1 MRNAVYWVELPVK
14 EFARAKQF
22 YETVFEVSIELVPI
36 PRGRKYGI
44 FPLDVKALG
53 AGLALVEGTGY
64 EPTDTGSILY
74 IDRGESLDGPLSRVE
89 TAGGKILLPKAENSG
104 GNGFIAQ
111 FRDSEGNRVGLH
123 SSD

>member
-14 EFARAKQF
+14 EFDRAKQF

-64 EPTDTGSILY
+64 EPTDAGSIIY

-89 TAGGKILLPKAENSG
+89 AAGGKILLPKTENSG

-123 SSD
+123 SSN

>member
-1 MRNAVYWVELPVK
+1 MRNAIYWAELPVK
-14 EFARAKQF
+14 EFDRAKQF
-22 YETVFEVSIELVPI
+22 YETVFEINIELVPI

-44 FPLDVKALG
+44 FPLDVQILG
-53 AGLALVEGTGY
+53 AGLALVEGAGY
-64 EPTDTGSILY
+64 EPTDTGSVLY
-74 IDRGESLDGPLSRVE
+74 IDRGENLDGPLSRVE
-89 TAGGKILLPKAENSG
+89 AAGGKILLPKIENS